1 MLRTHEEKG
10 VAVVM
15 ATGAGP
21 EQVDEGSHELK
32 LNVVFNAL
40 VPVANKY
47 EFFGIQIGVEMDEV
61 EKIQMQ
67 YTDPNRCLLR
77 ILRIRLKQIPA
88 LTWNDI
94 DRALRSAGVGESRLA
109 NAIRKDLHSHD
120 SSLGTALDQEPPRK
134 ASEKVERKPKSTKKV
149 KHVVEGRIHK
159 VRERDSDEEVSESET
174 RSKRTQ
180 HKVKIIKKR
189 SEPEKE
195 YKRDMKQEAAHEAKS
210 ERVQLKGRE
219 RSSQICKQLSEER
232 AQKEVPEKFESESS
246 AASGSEEEVDKSETH
261 SEDSSEQD
269 QNSDEEVRGKERYQ
283 KQQTTGDDSE
293 SETEVKRKTTKTK
306 GSQSEYGGKEKQRQW
321 DPQSFGEFSPEEMAI
336 DTGHRHKISDQ
347 KRKKFKEAKERVQKV
362 PKEGKIKTYA
372 LCSEDEIVNS
382 SYYGG
387 KAGISLKTEET
398 EQIHSK
404 EVEHHKRKATTKMMK
419 QKERAHVVDEQYSD
433 EEVREKPA
441 LKHMTLKQVQTKSKA
456 KEKSYSAS
464 TGEEEIEDVFGA
476 SKVSNMRKTEHQ
488 RLNQNTDGKEIKLEK
503 DKAMRTKTLL
513 QKAKTMKGM
522 SSNEATNKGKCPK
535 VHSSSR
541 KETHKLVNKPR
552 ELKVSSGIATEE
564 LDSDDRSE
572 NEEHDDESSTA
583 SSKEEEVTKTSG
595 KSEKTNHALRY
606 VNDRRVKRTKRKET
620 GKEKIIAPDLPGDDD
635 ESDPG
640 CGGRKQREHDII
652 PKKRSRGR
660 RRESGPTARGSSSPS
675 TSQEEQQMQR
685 DPIGQRR
692 NKIKVK
698 DHRKKMKAGKRQQEP
713 EKLPSSS
720 ETDDSSPECDTMTNL
735 TIEECKKLRR
745 IFRCFFGK
753 LCCAID
759 NPVETA
765 SQLQVKRL
773 ISHSM
778 MKDLMI
784 SLESKQAKN
793 IALVDAIGKK
803 IKAHPDRLL
812 VLIDVLLEI
821 EVPQLQSAGRE
832 MLKETG
838 K

>member
-1 MLRTHEEKG
+1 
-10 VAVVM
+10 M

-21 EQVDEGSHELK
+21 EQVDEGSHELGVK
-32 LNVVFNAL
+32 DLNVVFDAL
-40 VPVANKY
+40 VPVADKY

-94 DRALRSAGVGESRLA
+94 DRALRSRSVGEGRLA

-149 KHVVEGRIHK
+149 KHVVEGRTQK
-159 VRERDSDEEVSESET
+159 VRNEQERDSDEVSESET
-174 RSKRTQ
+174 RSEKPKRTQ

-195 YKRDMKQEAAHEAKS
+195 YKRDMKQESAHET
-210 ERVQLKGRE
+210 
-219 RSSQICKQLSEER
+219 SQVCKELTEQTE
-232 AQKEVPEKFESESS
+232 QKEVPEMSESESS
-246 AASGSEEEVDKSETH
+246 ASSSEEIVKANKSETH
-261 SEDSSEQD
+261 AEDSSEQE
-269 QNSDEEVRGKERYQ
+269 QNSDEEVRGKEYQ
-283 KQQTTGDDSE
+283 KNSEQTTGDEYASE
-293 SETEVKRKTTKTK
+293 SETEVKKTTKTK

-321 DPQSFGEFSPEEMAI
+321 DGEFSPEEMAI

-347 KRKKFKEAKERVQKV
+347 KRKEAKERVQKV

-387 KAGISLKTEET
+387 KAGISQKTEET

-419 QKERAHVVDEQYSD
+419 QKERAHVVEEQYSD

-464 TGEEEIEDVFGA
+464 TGEEEIEDVLGA

-513 QKAKTMKGM
+513 QKTKTMKGM

-572 NEEHDDESSTA
+572 ETEHGDESSTA
-583 SSKEEEVTKTSG
+583 SSEEEEVKKTASG
-595 KSEKTNHALRY
+595 KSEKTNPALRH

-652 PKKRSRGR
+652 PKKRSRRR
-660 RRESGPTARGSSSPS
+660 RRESSPTARGSSSPS

-692 NKIKVK
+692 KKIKVK

-803 IKAHPDRLL
+803 IKVHPDRLL